1 MLWDRRKVTRKGAT
15 VGTRKYIPIICC
27 LFSLSM
33 EAHRKTSTLCI
44 TGTER
49 DICFAV
55 GKGNVLNYC
64 LRDKISS
71 NNNPVHGLK
80 TTGVEHVFYGKIVVG
95 EMRVFRYLT

>member
-71 NNNPVHGLK
+71 NNPVHGLK